1 MTNNSYPVDLPASQ
15 YYAHNSYVHTY
26 YYTYRFLENWITKN
40 IFRNDKSRTF
50 LASDEYAYR
59 RRFELT
65 DTSKDFDTLDFS
77 SLRLP
82 FANYWPQNVGWE
94 PDDRIAA
101 KSAALTYLGIYEG
114 STKVRAAAST
124 LDISTTFYFDREDD
138 ARLAYDVLYFNS
150 FNEHYYSI
158 KVPYGKKP
166 TANGYS
172 SNVLDLPMNLV
183 VSGLEFNPKYQENDW
198 LKKQRVF
205 ILKASFKIRTFA
217 ILPPSQPDY
226 SVSVGVDGV
235 LSDGSEYDDGIGYY
249 YIVDDVILNFAKKD
263 QKIVTCDA
271 GFNEVDESYS
281 GSTQF
286 PEEGVEGTIYIDSYS
301 DSQEDSQN
309 KSVPVF
315 VWDPIYKKYVSPNVG
330 LYSLSVRANGLYEE
344 GAIGVNRFDCISNV
358 TNKSNLIEWSYGKNT
373 MPESSYNEL
382 LASISAFSSK
392 ESYSKGDYCLRDGV
406 LYVCDA
412 SSDKVVWNPSNWIEV
427 SSVISKIELH
437 MAGSDSIVD
446 IDPNATSYLME
457 GLSSNTAYIGY
468 VVFYTVDGLSSRF
481 TINFRTSKSN
491 KKETAKANSLKGF
504 TW

>member
-1 MTNNSYPVDLPASQ
+1 MATNSYPVELPASQ

-26 YYTYRFLENWITKN
+26 YYTYRFLEDWISKN
-40 IFRNDKSRTF
+40 IFRNDKTRAF

-82 FANYWPQNVGWE
+82 FANYWPQNIGWE
-94 PDDRIAA
+94 PDDRVAA
-101 KSAALTYLGIYEG
+101 KSAALTYLGVYEG
-114 STKVRAAAST
+114 STKVRAASST
-124 LDISTTFYFDREDD
+124 LNISTTFYFDREDD

-166 TANGYS
+166 VANGYS

-183 VSGLEFNPKYQENDW
+183 VTGLEFNPKCQENDW

-205 ILKASFKIRTFA
+205 ILKADFKIRTFA
-217 ILPPSQPDY
+217 ILPPSQPNY
-226 SVSVGVDGV
+226 TVSVGVDGV

-249 YIVDDVILNFAKKD
+249 YIVDDVILNFDKKD

-271 GFNEVDESYS
+271 GYNEVDGSYV

-286 PEEGVEGTIYIDSYS
+286 PEEGVEGTIYVDSYF
-301 DSQEDSQN
+301 DSSVDSES
-309 KSVPVF
+309 KPVPVF
-315 VWDPIYKKYVSPNVG
+315 VWDPIYKKYVSPNVD
-330 LYSLSVRANGLYEE
+330 LYSMSVRANGSYEE
-344 GAIGVNRFDCISNV
+344 GAIGINRFDCVTNV
-358 TNKSNLIEWSYGKNT
+358 TNKSNLIEWSYSKST
-373 MPESSYNEL
+373 MPEDEYNKL
-382 LASISAFSSK
+382 LESTKPFSSK
-392 ESYSKGDYCLRDGV
+392 ESYSVGDYCLRDGA
-406 LYVCDA
+406 LYACSAV
-412 SSDKVVWNPSNWIEV
+412 SDKAMWNSNNWIEV

-437 MAGSDSIVD
+437 MVGNDSIVD
-446 IDPNATSYLME
+446 IDPNATSYMLE
-457 GLSSNTAYIGY
+457 GLVANTAYIGY
-468 VVFYTVDGLSSRF
+468 IVFYTVDGLSSRF
-481 TINFRTSKSN
+481 TINFRTTKSN
-491 KKETAKANSLKGF
+491 KKEIAKANSLKGF